1 MQARNGLGGG
11 TNDIT
16 IGGKPRSANGK
27 GVRFVLHAAF
37 IVAVFVHCID
47 NNAPAA
53 SLIRHKLIGS
63 CPCRMEI
70 APRQSQHG
78 AQP

>member
-1 MQARNGLGGG
+1 MQARNGLDGA

-16 IGGKPRSANGK
+16 IGGKPGP
-27 GVRFVLHAAF
+27 AAF

-53 SLIRHKLIGS
+53 SLIRHKLLVLL
-63 CPCRMEI
+63 CQKRNL
-70 APRQSQHG
+70 AFNRRQHG
-78 AQP
+78 HRGSV

>member
-1 MQARNGLGGG
+1 MQARNGLNGA

-16 IGGKPRSANGK
+16 IGGKPGP
-27 GVRFVLHAAF
+27 AAF

>member
-1 MQARNGLGGG
+1 MQARNGLDGA

-16 IGGKPRSANGK
+16 IGGKPGP
-27 GVRFVLHAAF
+27 AAF

-53 SLIRHKLIGS
+53 SLIRHKLLVS
-63 CPCRMEI
+63 
-70 APRQSQHG
+70 
-78 AQP
+78 